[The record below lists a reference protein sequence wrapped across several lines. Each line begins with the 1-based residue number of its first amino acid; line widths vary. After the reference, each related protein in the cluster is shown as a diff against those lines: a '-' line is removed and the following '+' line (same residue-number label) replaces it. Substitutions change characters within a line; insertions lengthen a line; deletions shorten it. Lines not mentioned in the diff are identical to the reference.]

1 MHADACNK
9 AKADFFSIEYNFIFK
24 KYMIEQIHESLTDFS
39 DYKEEQKD
47 LEPNTNFVFK
57 NVELHCFNSCFIQS
71 LHFNPYS

>member
-1 MHADACNK
+1 MHVDACNK

-57 NVELHCFNSCFIQS
+57 KVELHCFNSCFIQS
-71 LHFNPYS
+71 PHFNPYS